1 MMAKQKILIGLM
13 KGLHLETIQFHQVI
27 CNGLALPIGNY
38 SVYQGVPSCC
48 GIQSFSHPTFCLSKM
63 FFNIF
68 SDLCLGLLSGVIP
81 YSFPKTGFIHIMVS
95 AMLM

>member
-1 MMAKQKILIGLM
+1 MMGKQKILTGLM
-13 KGLHLETIQFHQVI
+13 KGLHLETIHYHQVI

-38 SVYQGVPSCC
+38 SVHQDVPSCC

-68 SDLCLGLLSGVIP
+68 SDLCLGFLSGIIP
-81 YSFPKTGFIHIMVS
+81 YSFPKTGFMLIMVS
-95 AMLM
+95 EIAM